1 MARHPDTHLL
11 GMPLARHR
19 LEGRLCFLQAYCS
32 KLLRLQSRVDAT
44 LEQARRILPRLPGS
58 AEVHV
63 GITAQHQAFFLAGK
77 TIFPA
82 PGSKAGLR
90 HKEIEAMGIGELVVL
105 LRRLGFPA
113 LQIGQHPVPPTLKTD
128 APIMPPNQ
136 SRFYENICDTMR

>member
-32 KLLRLQSRVDAT
+32 KLLRLQSTVDAT

-63 GITAQHQAFFLAGK
+63 GITAQHQAFFLAGN
-77 TIFPA
+77 TICPA
-82 PGSKAGLR
+82 PGTKAGLR
-90 HKEIEAMGIGELVVL
+90 HKELDRKSKRMNYS
-105 LRRLGFPA
+105 
-113 LQIGQHPVPPTLKTD
+113 H
-128 APIMPPNQ
+128 
-136 SRFYENICDTMR
+136 

>member
-63 GITAQHQAFFLAGK
+63 GITAQHQAFFLARSAERRVGK
-77 TIFPA
+77 ECVSTC
-82 PGSKAGLR
+82 R
-90 HKEIEAMGIGELVVL
+90 
-105 LRRLGFPA
+105 
-113 LQIGQHPVPPTLKTD
+113 
-128 APIMPPNQ
+128 
-136 SRFYENICDTMR
+136 SRWSQYH